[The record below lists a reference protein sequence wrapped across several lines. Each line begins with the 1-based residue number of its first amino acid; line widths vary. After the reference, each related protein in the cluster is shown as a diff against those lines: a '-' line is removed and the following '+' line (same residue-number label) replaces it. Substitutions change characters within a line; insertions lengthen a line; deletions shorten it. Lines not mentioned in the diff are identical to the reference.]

1 MRIRLIE
8 KLWRH
13 KVPSP
18 MVKLLNDAISDG
30 SKGRIVKHSVEIL
43 EFVKN
48 FFDAEEDD
56 YVISEIDEIIESIN
70 GLDDS
75 SGEDDFDLVLE
86 SFYDFMDG
94 YSIFLGDE
102 EPVELELGEEKK

>member
-18 MVKLLNDAISDG
+18 MIAELNDAISDG
-30 SKGRIVKHSVEIL
+30 SRGLIVKNSVEIL

-56 YVISEIDEIIESIN
+56 YVINEIDEIIEGIKD
-70 GLDDS
+70 LDDS
-75 SGEDDFDLVLE
+75 SEDDDFDLVLG

-102 EPVELELGEEKK
+102 EPVELSEQKK